1 MHRLRLRAM
10 VGLAL
15 ICLFTLA
22 CAGAASP
29 PLSDVGNSVGD
40 RNGDAPE
47 PGEGLVDGPSA
58 TQQPGTNQ
66 QVDRQLIVYTGS
78 IDLEVAELRPAIAQA
93 DQLIAG
99 LGGHVAASSVS
110 DSTHGQFGRV
120 MYRIPAERWAEALT
134 GLRLIGTRVLD
145 ESTESED
152 VTAQVVDLEARITNL
167 RATEAALQ
175 AIMDRAT
182 TIDDVLEVQRE
193 LTEVR
198 SDIESLTA
206 QRDLLANR
214 AALATLEVTF
224 EVPGAATSRVSE
236 GWDLGHEIDNAVAT
250 LVRLGQVL
258 LSFAIWL
265 LIVVLPILIPVAIVL
280 YLAVRLRRRWLA
292 SRPREEA
299 VAPGPPSVPP
309 PGPWARDE

>member
-1 MHRLRLRAM
+1 MDRLRPRVLL
-10 VGLAL
+10 GLAL
-15 ICLFTLA
+15 IALLA
-22 CAGAASP
+22 VACSGAASP
-29 PLSDVGNSVGD
+29 VLSDVGNSADD
-40 RNGDAPE
+40 RNGDAQA
-47 PGEGLVDGPSA
+47 PGEDPAGGPIT

-78 IDLEVAELRPAIAQA
+78 LDLEVAELRPAIERA
-93 DQLIAG
+93 DQVITG

-110 DSTHGQFGRV
+110 DSVDGQLGRV
-120 MYRIPAERWAEALT
+120 TYRIPADRWAEALA
-134 GLRLIGTRVLD
+134 GLRAIGTRVID

-152 VTAQVVDLEARITNL
+152 VTAQFVDLEARITNL

-175 AIMDRAT
+175 AIMDRAA

-214 AALATLEVTF
+214 AALATLEVAF

-236 GWDLGHEIDNAVAT
+236 GWDLGREIDNALAT
-250 LVRLGQVL
+250 LVRLGQLL
-258 LSFAIWL
+258 LSFVIWL
-265 LIVVLPILIPVAIVL
+265 VIVVAPIVVPVAIVL

-292 SRPREEA
+292 TRPREE
-299 VAPGPPSVPP
+299 VLAPVPPSVPP
-309 PGPWARDE
+309 PGPWTPDA